1 MTLACVDIGSTFT
14 KAALVDPATGRLLA
28 TAQAPTTLDDVVTG
42 VLAATAGFPE
52 APVVACSS
60 AGGGL
65 RLAVV
70 GYEELISAEAGH
82 RVALSAGARV
92 VHVAAGVL
100 DGGRLAAL
108 RAAEP
113 DVVLLVGGTDGGEAS
128 VLRANAAALASAA
141 SLQGRPPPGSR
152 PERARGGQE
161 GALLRVLGGSGV
173 RPWSVPVVLAGNVAV
188 RDEAAAVLRD
198 GGVPVHE
205 AGNVLPD
212 IGRLAPESARSAIR
226 AVFLEHV
233 IGGERLST
241 DPRLRS
247 WVRAVTP
254 DAVLEGVTVLA
265 RVSAPAEVSVVALD
279 VGGATTD
286 VYCVPDPDAEQ
297 ATLGREAVG
306 VPARRRTV
314 EGDLG
319 VSWSVDALR
328 AAAAAEGLRD
338 PGGDPLALGEAAAT
352 VALRRHLRAETA
364 YGPGGASARA
374 ARLVVLSGGVFRH
387 ADPAAVDQVLAR
399 LAEDAGGAGSVLDG
413 KAVIVDRRYV
423 LAAIGLLSADHAE
436 AAAALARDLLDGPGK
451 VTPLARRRW
460 STSRPMRRR

>member
-1 MTLACVDIGSTFT
+1 VSALACVDIGSTFT
-14 KAALVDPATGRLLA
+14 KAALVDVATGGLIA

-42 VLAATAGFPE
+42 VLAATAGFPD

-82 RVALSAGARV
+82 RAALSAGARV

-100 DGGRLAAL
+100 EPAALGAL

-128 VLRANAAALASAA
+128 VLRANAAALA
-141 SLQGRPPPGSR
+141 
-152 PERARGGQE
+152 
-161 GALLRVLGGSGV
+161 GAD
-173 RPWSVPVVLAGNVAV
+173 WSVPVVLAGNVAV
-188 RDEAAAVLRD
+188 RDEVAAVLR
-198 GGVPVHE
+198 GGGLPVHE
-205 AGNVLPD
+205 ADNVLPD
-212 IGRLAPESARSAIR
+212 IGRLAPESARAAIR

-233 IGGERLST
+233 IGGDRLST

-265 RVSAPAEVSVVALD
+265 GLLAPAGVSVVVLD

-286 VYCVPDPDAEQ
+286 VYCVPEPDAEQ

-306 VPARRRTV
+306 VPWRRRTV

-319 VSWSVDALR
+319 VSSSVDALR
-328 AAAAAEGLRD
+328 TAAAAEGLPV
-338 PGGDPLALGEAAAT
+338 PGDDPLALGEAAAI
-352 VALRRHLRAETA
+352 VALRRHLRAEA
-364 YGPGGASARA
+364 GYGPSGASARSA
-374 ARLVVLSGGVFRH
+374 GLVVLSGGVFRH
-387 ADPAAVDQVLAR
+387 ADPAAVDHVVAR
-399 LAEDAGGAGSVLDG
+399 LAADAGGAGSVLNG
-413 KAVIVDRRYV
+413 TPVVVDRSYV
-423 LAAIGLLSADHAE
+423 LAAVGLLAAE
-436 AAAALARDLLDGPGK
+436 HPDTAVTLAAALPGS
-451 VTPLARRRW
+451 VDTITPPAA
-460 STSRPMRRR
+460 

>member
-1 MTLACVDIGSTFT
+1 VRLACIDIGSTFT
-14 KAALVDPATGRLLA
+14 KAALVDLTDGTLVA

-42 VLAATAGFPE
+42 VLAAMASFPE
-52 APVVACSS
+52 VPVVACSS

-82 RVALSAGARV
+82 RAALSAGARV

-100 DGGRLAAL
+100 DDAALAAL
-108 RAAEP
+108 RGSAP

-128 VLRANAAALASAA
+128 VLTANAAALAAA
-141 SLQGRPPPGSR
+141 D
-152 PERARGGQE
+152 
-161 GALLRVLGGSGV
+161 
-173 RPWSVPVVLAGNVAV
+173 WSVPIVLAGNEAV
-188 RDEAAAVLRD
+188 RAEVAAVLRA
-198 GGVPVHE
+198 GGLPVTE
-205 AGNVLPD
+205 AENVLPD
-212 IGRLAPESARSAIR
+212 IGRLAPESARAAIR

-233 IGGERLST
+233 IGGDKLST
-241 DPRLRS
+241 DPRLRA

-254 DAVLEGVTVLA
+254 DAVLEGVAVL
-265 RVSAPAEVSVVALD
+265 VGVLTSSKVSVVALD

-328 AAAAAEGLRD
+328 SAAAAEGLPV
-338 PGGDPLALGEAAAT
+338 PGDDALDLTEAAAT
-352 VALRRHLRAETA
+352 IALRRHLRAEAA
-364 YGPGGASARA
+364 YGPGGASARSA
-374 ARLVVLSGGVFRH
+374 TLVVLSGGVFRH
-387 ADPAAVDQVLAR
+387 ADTAAVDRVIAR
-399 LAEDAGGAGSVLDG
+399 LAADTGGAGSVVG
-413 KAVIVDRRYV
+413 GTPVIVDRRYA
-423 LAAIGLLSADHAE
+423 LAPIGLLAADHPD
-436 AAAALARDLLDGPGK
+436 AAAALAADLVREVSP
-451 VTPLARRRW
+451 
-460 STSRPMRRR
+460 

>member
-1 MTLACVDIGSTFT
+1 MTASQPTTLACVDIGSTFT

-28 TAQAPTTLDDVVTG
+28 TAQSPTTLDDVVTG
-42 VLAATAGFPE
+42 VLAATAGFPD

-70 GYEELISAEAGH
+70 GYEQLISAEAGH
-82 RVALSAGARV
+82 RAALSAGARV
-92 VHVAAGVL
+92 VHVTAGVL
-100 DGGRLAAL
+100 DAERLAAL
-108 RAAEP
+108 RAAAP

-128 VLRANAAALASAA
+128 VLRANAAVLA
-141 SLQGRPPPGSR
+141 
-152 PERARGGQE
+152 
-161 GALLRVLGGSGV
+161 GAD
-173 RPWSVPVVLAGNVAV
+173 WSVPVVLAGNAAV
-188 RDEAAAVLRD
+188 RDEVAAVLR
-198 GGVPVHE
+198 GGGLPVHE

-212 IGRLAPESARSAIR
+212 IGRLSPESARAAIR

-233 IGGERLST
+233 IGGDRLST

-254 DAVLEGVTVLA
+254 DAALEGVTVLA
-265 RVSAPAEVSVVALD
+265 RVLAPAEVSVVALD

-306 VPARRRTV
+306 IPARRRTV

-328 AAAAAEGLRD
+328 EAAAAEGLPT
-338 PGGDPLALGEAAAT
+338 PGEDPLALGEAAAV
-352 VALRRHLRAETA
+352 VALRRHLRAEAA
-364 YGPGGASARA
+364 YGPGGASARS

-387 ADPAAVDQVLAR
+387 AAPADVDQVLAR
-399 LAEDAGGAGSVLDG
+399 LAEDAGGAGSVLGG

-423 LAAIGLLSADHAE
+423 LAAIGLLAAE
-436 AAAALARDLLDGPGK
+436 HPAAATALADDLVRGGDR
-451 VTPLARRRW
+451 VTPLARR
-460 STSRPMRRR
+460 PA

>member
-14 KAALVDPATGRLLA
+14 KAALVDPTTGRMTA
-28 TAQAPTTLDDVVTG
+28 TAQAPTTPDDVVTG
-42 VLAATAGFPE
+42 VLAATASFPE
-52 APVVACSS
+52 APVIACSS

-82 RVALSAGARV
+82 RAALSAGARV

-100 DGGRLAAL
+100 DDAGLAAL
-108 RAAEP
+108 RAAAP
-113 DVVLLVGGTDGGEAS
+113 DVVLLVGGTDGGESS
-128 VLRANAAALASAA
+128 VLRANAGVLASSA
-141 SLQGRPPPGSR
+141 
-152 PERARGGQE
+152 
-161 GALLRVLGGSGV
+161 VLPGGSGV
-173 RPWSVPVVLAGNVAV
+173 RRRSVPVVLAGNVAV
-188 RDEAAAVLRD
+188 RDEVAAVLRA
-198 GGVPVHE
+198 GGLPVHE
-205 AGNVLPD
+205 ADNVLPD
-212 IGRLAPESARSAIR
+212 IGRLAPESARAAIR

-233 IGGERLST
+233 IGGDRLST

-265 RVSAPAEVSVVALD
+265 RVLAPERVSVVVLD

-328 AAAAAEGLRD
+328 AAAAAEGLTV
-338 PGGDPLALGEAAAT
+338 PEEEPLALGGAAAT
-352 VALRRHLRAETA
+352 IALRRHLRAEA
-364 YGPGGASARA
+364 GYGPGGASARSA
-374 ARLVVLSGGVFRH
+374 GLVVLSGGVFRH
-387 ADPAAVDQVLAR
+387 ADPAAVERVIAR
-399 LAEDAGGAGSVLDG
+399 VAADAGGAGSVVDRTP
-413 KAVIVDRRYV
+413 VVVDRRYV
-423 LAAIGLLSADHAE
+423 LAAVGLLATEHPE
-436 AAAALARDLLDGPGK
+436 AAATLARTLTAEG
-451 VTPLARRRW
+451 
-460 STSRPMRRR
+460 

>member
-1 MTLACVDIGSTFT
+1 MTARLPLLGATGFEDGTRGARLTIACVDIGSTYT

-28 TAQAPTTLDDVVTG
+28 TAQAPTTLDDVVAG
-42 VLAATAGFPE
+42 VLDATADFPE

-82 RVALSAGARV
+82 RAALSAGARV
-92 VHVAAGVL
+92 VHVAAGRL
-100 DGGRLAAL
+100 DDDALARL

-128 VLRANAAALASAA
+128 VLRFNAAMLA
-141 SLQGRPPPGSR
+141 
-152 PERARGGQE
+152 
-161 GALLRVLGGSGV
+161 GAD
-173 RPWSVPVVLAGNVAV
+173 WSVPVVLAGNAAV
-188 RDEAAAVLRD
+188 RDEVAAVLRD
-198 GGVPVHE
+198 GGLPVSE

-212 IGRLAPESARSAIR
+212 IGRLAPESARAAIR
-226 AVFLEHV
+226 EVFLEHV
-233 IGGERLST
+233 IGGDRLST

-254 DAVLEGVTVLA
+254 DAVLEGVAVLA
-265 RVSAPAEVSVVALD
+265 RVLAPDEVSVVVLD

-306 VPARRRTV
+306 IPARRRTV

-328 AAAAAEGLRD
+328 AAAAAEGLPV
-338 PGGDPLALGEAAAT
+338 PGEDALALGEAAAT
-352 VALRRHLRAETA
+352 IALRRHLRAEAA
-364 YGPGGASARA
+364 YGTGGASARA
-374 ARLVVLSGGVFRH
+374 AGLVVLSGGVFRH
-387 ADPAAVDQVLAR
+387 GALAAVDRLLQR
-399 LAEDAGGAGSVLDG
+399 LAEDAGGAGSVVSG
-413 KAVIVDRRYV
+413 RPVIVDRDYV
-423 LAAIGLLSADHAE
+423 LAAIGLLAAE
-436 AAAALARDLLDGPGK
+436 HPAAADGLAGRLVGGGDRL
-451 VTPLARRRW
+451 TPR
-460 STSRPMRRR
+460 